1 MKTTKTLIALAV
13 SLAAFGA
20 NAQVD
25 QAAKDAS
32 QAAQH
37 SVDQQ
42 RAENKAADSGAVGK
56 AVNNTK
62 AEYHKN
68 MAEHNANEV
77 KEELGVK
84 KDKGVTIRRDSSM
97 TPAMPSASGTT
108 EGGPGLNNGT
118 PPATTP
124 KR

>member
-1 MKTTKTLIALAV
+1 MKKYL
-13 SLAAFGA
+13 LAAAVGILATTSAF
-20 NAQVD
+20 AQLD
-25 QAAKDAS
+25 
-32 QAAQH
+32 
-37 SVDQQ
+37 
-42 RAENKAADSGAVGK
+42 KAASEATSAADHKIEQKQAEGEAQKSGPVGK

-84 KDKGVTIRRDSSM
+84 KDKGVVIRRDSSV
-97 TPAMPSASGTT
+97 TPA
-108 EGGPGLNNGT
+108 
-118 PPATTP
+118 ATTP

>member
-1 MKTTKTLIALAV
+1 MKTTKTLIALAE
-13 SLAAFGA
+13 SLADIGA

-37 SVDQQ
+37 RVDQQ

-62 AEYHKN
+62 AEYHKG

-84 KDKGVTIRRDSSM
+84 KDKGVVIRRDSSV
-97 TPAMPSASGTT
+97 TPA
-108 EGGPGLNNGT
+108 
-118 PPATTP
+118 ATTP